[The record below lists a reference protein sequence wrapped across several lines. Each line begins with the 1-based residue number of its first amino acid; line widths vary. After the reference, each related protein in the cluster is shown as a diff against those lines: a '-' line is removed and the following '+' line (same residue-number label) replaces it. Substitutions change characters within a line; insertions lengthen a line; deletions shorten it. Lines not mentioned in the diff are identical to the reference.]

1 MFPELLFN
9 NFILSHLITVPY
21 LTRSV
26 LLNIH
31 LFSFWGNISNTEMC
45 IPIIEALHIGL
56 TISLKEK
63 SRNGI
68 LDQYL
73 YIFFNEFYL
82 FIFASTGSSLL
93 GRGII

>member
-9 NFILSHLITVPY
+9 NFILSHLIT
-21 LTRSV
+21 T
-26 LLNIH
+26 
-31 LFSFWGNISNTEMC
+31 LFNQVCIIEYSFVC
-45 IPIIEALHIGL
+45 IPIIEALHIAL

-93 GRGII
+93 GRGFI